1 MTTPA
6 ALDAERPHIT
16 TAPHAVPY
24 TAMFVG
30 FCSCGAEFVGLEDEV
45 RAAGQPHRDAEKAR
59 VPKMVDRERDEVRRR
74 RREARREQRRSKAVH
89 SGERRRE
96 VR

>member
-1 MTTPA
+1 MTV
-6 ALDAERPHIT
+6 LDLDRPHIT
-16 TAPHAVPY
+16 TAPHPVPY
-24 TAMFVG
+24 TAMFIG
-30 FCSCGAEFVGLEDEV
+30 FCSCGAEFVGLEDDV
-45 RAAGQPHRDAEKAR
+45 RAAGVPHRDAERER
-59 VPKMVDRERDEVRRR
+59 VGKVLDRERDDARRL